1 MDIAKI
7 ENANSDGNLE
17 HLFTINQT
25 KARPAIH
32 RNSPTFEN
40 FLDMIGTI
48 LEWTYLFLLLCGLV
62 ISVLGLINVFYN
74 LSTVNMAASCE
85 ALETDTNIAS
95 YSNGLC
101 FVTDK
106 NGTELVDMRF
116 RAYK

>member
-1 MDIAKI
+1 MDFAKI
-7 ENANSDGNLE
+7 ENANSDGNRE

-25 KARPAIH
+25 KSRPSIH
-32 RNSPTFEN
+32 HNSPAFEN
-40 FLDMIGTI
+40 FLDVVVTCF
-48 LEWTYLFLLLCGLV
+48 EWIYLLLLLCGLV
-62 ISVLGLINVFYN
+62 ISVLGLFNVF
-74 LSTVNMAASCE
+74 TTANMAASCE